1 MSDPNDIFKTL
12 TPEELAKVEPISKE
26 AIREALEQ
34 GRRDAEAFRE
44 ANPLTFRDTGMRYT

>member
-1 MSDPNDIFKTL
+1 MPNPDDIFKSL

-34 GRRDAEAFRE
+34 GRKDAEAFRE
-44 ANPLTFRDTGMRYT
+44 ANPLTFRDTGMRYR